1 MMLRGLTIALLSLM
15 LLASAGCA
23 IVRVEPFNLENPT
36 VKPGVEVLFDE
47 PEFLNLVRGKRVGLI
62 TNPTGVDSKL
72 RSTVDLLHEHPEI
85 ELVALFGPEH
95 GVRGQYFAGDHV
107 EDAPDPKTGIP
118 AYSLYGKTRR
128 AKPEWLENVDVLVY
142 DIQDIG
148 SRSYTFIYTMAY
160 AMESAAEHGIPFVV
174 LDRPNP
180 IGGHIVDG
188 NILNTDEYKT
198 FVGLYPIAY
207 QYGMTAGEAARM
219 FNKEYNTAE
228 CELHVVPMRGYRRD
242 MMYWETGLPWVLPS
256 QHIPQ
261 WQHAAYYNLTGII
274 GEIREV
280 NIGVGYTTPFET
292 IAAPWINADEFADA
306 LNAKKLPGL
315 LFRPISYTPRYNNY
329 VGELINGVHITI
341 TDYHKV
347 RPVTAQIHSMET
359 IQRLYPE
366 VGMFT
371 DEKAQRWLFDE
382 VNGTLSIRT
391 QILEGKTA
399 DEIVAGYQNDVNEW
413 LRVREKYLIYK

>member
-1 MMLRGLTIALLSLM
+1 MSHEHVCLLSM
-15 LLASAGCA
+15 LLALVMGWSGIASG
-23 IVRVEPFNLENPT
+23 EPFNLEKPT
-36 VKPGVEVLFDE
+36 VKPGVEVLFEE
-47 PEFLNLVRGKRVGLI
+47 PEFFELIRGKRVGLI
-62 TNPTGVDSKL
+62 TNPTGVDSRL
-72 RSTVDLLHEHPEI
+72 RSTVDLLNDHPEV

-107 EDAPDPKTGIP
+107 EDAPDPKTGIT

-128 AKPEWLENVDVLVY
+128 AKPEWLENIDVLVY

-160 AMESAAEHGIPFVV
+160 AMEAAAERGIPFVV

-188 NILNTDEYKT
+188 NILNTEEYKT

-207 QYGMTAGEAARM
+207 QYGMTAGEAAQM
-219 FNKEYNTAE
+219 FNKEYNATE

-292 IAAPWINADEFADA
+292 IAAPWINADEFAAA
-306 LNAKKLPGL
+306 LNAKNLPGL
-315 LFRPISYTPRYNNY
+315 LFRPMTYVPRYNNY
-329 VGELINGVHITI
+329 TGEAINGVHITI

-347 RPVTAQIHSMET
+347 RPVSAQIHIMET
-359 IQRLYPE
+359 IQKMYPE
-366 VGMFT
+366 AGMFT
-371 DEKAQRWLFDE
+371 DEKALRWLFDE
-382 VNGTLSIRT
+382 VNGTLAIRT

-399 DEIVAGYQNDVNEW
+399 DEIVAGYQGDVEEW
-413 LRVREKYLIYK
+413 LKVREKYLIY

>member
-1 MMLRGLTIALLSLM
+1 MMKRGPVVLMMALLIV
-15 LLASAGCA
+15 ACAGCA
-23 IVRVEPFNLENPT
+23 TARVDPFNLENPT
-36 VKPGVEVLFDE
+36 VKPGIEVLLEEEQYLD
-47 PEFLNLVRGKRVGLI
+47 LIRGKRVGLI
-62 TNPTGVDSKL
+62 TNPTGVDSRL
-72 RSTVDLLHEHPEI
+72 RSTIDLLNDHPEV

-95 GVRGQYFAGDHV
+95 GVRGQYFAGERI
-107 EDAPDPKTGIP
+107 EDAPDPQTGIP
-118 AYSLYGKTRR
+118 VYSLYGATRR
-128 AKPEWLENVDVLVY
+128 AKPEWLENLDVLLY
-142 DIQDIG
+142 DIQDVG

-160 AMESAAEHGIPFVV
+160 SMEAAAERGIPFVV

-207 QYGMTAGEAARM
+207 QYGMTPGEAAKM
-219 FNKEYNTAE
+219 FNKEYNAVE
-228 CELHVVPMRGYRRD
+228 CELHVVPMQGYRRD

-261 WQHAAYYNLTGII
+261 WQHSAYYNLTGII

-292 IAAPWINADEFADA
+292 IAAPWIDAQEFTDA
-306 LNAKKLPGL
+306 LNAKNLPGL
-315 LFRPISYTPRYNNY
+315 RFRPITYVTRYANY
-329 VGELINGVHITI
+329 VGEPINGVHITI

-347 RPVTAQIHSMET
+347 RPVTAQIHIMET

-366 VGMFT
+366 AGMFT
-371 DEKAQRWLFDE
+371 DEKALRWLFDE
-382 VNGTLSIRT
+382 VLGTLSIRT

-399 DEIVAGYQNDVNEW
+399 EEIIAGYQPEVDEW
-413 LRVREKYLIYK
+413 MKLREKYLIYK